1 MFVIPNDPWMETKCG
16 SDVQSTAIL
25 SYTLDSKFIIIIII
39 IIIIS
44 VTFITTTVTQI
55 TRTKR

>member
-1 MFVIPNDPWMETKCG
+1 METKCG